1 MSAPIP
7 RMGVAKIG
15 PAGFFAAVARALPA
29 ANNMLRLAVSEA
41 ICGTAAIEKLSESVA

>member
-15 PAGFFAAVARALPA
+15 PAGPLAAAARAFPA
-29 ANNMLRLAVSEA
+29 ANNMLRLAVSA
-41 ICGTAAIEKLSESVA
+41 ATCGTAAMEK